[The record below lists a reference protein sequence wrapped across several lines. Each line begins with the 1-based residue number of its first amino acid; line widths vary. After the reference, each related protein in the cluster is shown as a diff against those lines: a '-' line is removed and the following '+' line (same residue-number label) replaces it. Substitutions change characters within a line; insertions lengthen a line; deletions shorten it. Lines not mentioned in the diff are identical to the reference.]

1 LTSAAFSLRASGPV
15 DGRSNQVSTGPREA
29 SWDQYNAA
37 VPQETETQTFRAVD
51 TQGQRSDGSWPPDG
65 GAEAY
70 RGTSAYLYPG
80 RPASEPPSYSE
91 GPPYEGHRSRAELP
105 TGTAATAPANTPFG
119 DPYGN
124 APADEPRHPNGAGT
138 RRGTRSPWPGHPG
151 PMLPGESHRRPRDP
165 RDDYRR

>member
-37 VPQETETQTFRAVD
+37 VPQETETQTFRTVD

-151 PMLPGESHRRPRDP
+151 PMLPGRPRDP